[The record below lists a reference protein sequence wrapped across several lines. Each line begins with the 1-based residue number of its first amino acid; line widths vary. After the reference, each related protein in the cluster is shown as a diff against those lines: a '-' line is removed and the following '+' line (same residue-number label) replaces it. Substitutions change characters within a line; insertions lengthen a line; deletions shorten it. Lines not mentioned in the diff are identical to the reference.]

1 MGIPDVT
8 VSISLT
14 LPEEVRESYL
24 EIRDV
29 VNGQVVTVIEILWP
43 KNKRNSEGRVAYES
57 KRNEVLASA
66 THFVEIDLCAFPLR
80 SPLPLFPL
88 PLNGAD
94 GEPVIDLQA
103 IFEGV
108 YDRAGFDMVINYQEL
123 PLIKL
128 NAADGEW
135 VEKTLM
141 ARS

>member
-1 MGIPDVT
+1 MT

-24 EIRDV
+24 EIPDV
-29 VNGQVVTVIEILWP
+29 VNGQVVIVIEILWP
-43 KNKRNSEGRVAYES
+43 KNKRNSEGRIAYES
-57 KRNEVLASA
+57 KRNEVLANA
-66 THFVEIDLCAFPLR
+66 THFIEIDLCAFPLQ

-94 GEPVIDLQA
+94 GEPVIDLQT

-123 PLIKL
+123 PPIKL

-135 VEKTLM
+135 VEKILM